1 MARRKKRTTKRRSSR
16 RMGAVGKGNIM
27 DLLGVV
33 AGAVIGRYVA
43 KKVMPNLDEKIKNA
57 AVVGIGL
64 FLPKL
69 VKSSTGKALGT
80 GMVAAGGMGLVGGFL
95 PAIAGADDTI
105 DFPMEM
111 GEVYDGIS
119 VVAGDDVMA
128 GDDLQVL
135 SGVDEDDDY

>member
-111 GEVYDGIS
+111 GEVNDGLS

-135 SGVDEDDDY
+135 AGVDEDDDY